1 MKDESAYPSV
11 RCALLP
17 DCQICEYNTRNL
29 YAPGGTEG
37 GTTLLL
43 VSPSND
49 EAAAFFWLAWASRAI
64 RALLSTS
71 PIFFPKFSSIS
82 LRSCSLS
89 SSVIVATRLSF
100 SSLIRTRHSSVSG
113 SFGGTSSCVL
123 GASCTTG
130 GTAACD
136 ESAVDCCWAPRFRAK
151 TLFDLCCAV
160 GKPVLDR
167 IAFGVEGENV
177 EEPRFRSKTEPMRGL
192 LFSDIIDCGS
202 RNSRKMVVE
211 VETWVSGAHA
221 TLINSKASYTI
232 KGTWC
237 RWFITLA

>member
-71 PIFFPKFSSIS
+71 PIFFPNFSSIS

-136 ESAVDCCWAPRFRAK
+136 KSAVDCCWAPRFRAK

-167 IAFGVEGENV
+167 IAFGVGADV
-177 EEPRFRSKTEPMRGL
+177 EEPRFRSKTEPTRGL
-192 LFSDIIDCGS
+192 LLSEIILIVEAETVGRWWLRLKLGS
-202 RNSRKMVVE
+202 VGHMQLS
-211 VETWVSGAHA
+211 
-221 TLINSKASYTI
+221 
-232 KGTWC
+232 
-237 RWFITLA
+237 